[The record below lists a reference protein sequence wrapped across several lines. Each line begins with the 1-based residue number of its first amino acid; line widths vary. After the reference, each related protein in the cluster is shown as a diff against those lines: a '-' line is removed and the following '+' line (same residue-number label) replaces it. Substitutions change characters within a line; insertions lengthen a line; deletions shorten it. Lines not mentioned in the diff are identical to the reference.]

1 MHFRLAEP
9 KKEVDT
15 LVLDKTPGYEISS
28 FGDLGTTNRNRT
40 FNDVQD
46 TKKGPLK
53 SQSLLSSSV
62 PPGIMDHRG
71 HHMPAEVDVRGGA
84 LGDLC
89 CQHAGGT
96 NVRFCHE
103 GTSR

>member
-40 FNDVQD
+40 FKDVQD

-53 SQSLLSSSV
+53 SQLAV
-62 PPGIMDHRG
+62 VICAAWNHGPPWAPHASRG
-71 HHMPAEVDVRGGA
+71 RVCGGA

-89 CQHAGGT
+89 CQHVGGT